1 MNRTQDAVHDSEGF
15 TIRSGWMRVQIHAFW
30 LIQVLWLHEQETP
43 FKASQAKEE
52 FIGRTRVSQNTR
64 ANSPVGAHGSW
75 GLENCQKAK
84 APLPLQAAHALCTVF
99 PSSPEPAA
107 LRAHFPW
114 LTVALAATL
123 HRGLSSG
130 ITTSGQWSLFRYHSD
145 FQERSF
151 TGLRFTVCD
160 QGLVIG
166 RQWAHGPLTQ
176 HLPLVQS
183 AMAGDGWQEENV
195 DSTHKGLTES
205 ELDACPY

>member
-30 LIQVLWLHEQETP
+30 LIQVLWLQGTRTRS
-43 FKASQAKEE
+43 KRLKQKEE
-52 FIGRTRVSQNTR
+52 FIGRTRGFSEHQGKQP
-64 ANSPVGAHGSW
+64 SWGSW
-75 GLENCQKAK
+75 ELGIRELSESKGT
-84 APLPLQAAHALCTVF
+84 LCLSRLHMLCA
-99 PSSPEPAA
+99 PSSSPPPWAGCLCE
-107 LRAHFPW
+107 LIFLLAHCGMA
-114 LTVALAATL
+114 TTL

-166 RQWAHGPLTQ
+166 CRWAHGPLTQ

-183 AMAGDGWQEENV
+183 AMAGDGWQEE
-195 DSTHKGLTES
+195 
-205 ELDACPY
+205 